1 MSGHQSAGLLRPGV
15 PPVYSP
21 AMAPVRTRPAV
32 PPDTGELDSSADRS
46 GSPELGLDKTSFA
59 LDTAA
64 MALTGAERQLLGRVR
79 LPLGTSVLC
88 VAVRHP

>member
-32 PPDTGELDSSADRS
+32 PPDTGELDSSGDRS
-46 GSPELGLDKTSFA
+46 GSPELGLDKTPST
-59 LDTAA
+59 LDTTA
-64 MALTGAERQLLGRVR
+64 MALTCSERQLLGRVR
-79 LPLGTSVLC
+79 LPFGTSILC
-88 VAVRHP
+88 GALSPP